1 MREIEFKGKSVETQ
15 EWVYGFYVQVAS
27 GEEPLLTHYI
37 HNIDGKL
44 VTEIEPDT
52 LCEFTGLRDIYGRM
66 IYESDIVQFIGHPDS
81 PMNRFFVSVNA
92 FTWDLLSPSQKYY
105 RHRLETG
112 DTMRLKVVG
121 NLFGNPE
128 LLDEKE

>member
-15 EWVYGFYVQVAS
+15 EWAYGSYVRVAR

-37 HNIDGKL
+37 RNIDGKR
-44 VTEIEPDT
+44 VTEIDPDT
-52 LCEFTGLRDIYGRM
+52 LCEFTGLWDIYGRM
-66 IYESDIVQFIGHPDS
+66 IYESDIVKFVGHPFS
-81 PMNRFFVSVNA
+81 PPGRFFVSMNA

-105 RHRLETG
+105 RHRLETY
-112 DTMRLKVVG
+112 DTRRLEIVG
-121 NLFGNPE
+121 NLFDNPE